1 MFRHILKGL
10 KVAVIQG
17 GPALRTQRLLT
28 KVNHVRLSSNLV
40 SILEPHLKEL
50 VKQHGEISDRLS
62 VTEGDIPSASEH
74 RTLSKQLA
82 KLSPIVQL
90 TNAVE
95 TKKKEIKDLDELI
108 SEIGGELGKFAEEE
122 KSEAL
127 SEIKELQDELLRAL
141 VPQDDADENN
151 AILELR
157 AGTGGK
163 EASLFTQ
170 EMLIMYQRFAAYK
183 NWNFEVLNISKSES
197 GGIKEA
203 SVSLVGSGVFGMMKF
218 ETGVHRVQRVPLTEA
233 MGRVHTSTMT
243 VAVLPQP
250 TEVDVVIRPDDLRID
265 TFRSSGA
272 GGQHVNKTD
281 SAVRITHLPTGL
293 VVGCQEDRSQ
303 IKNRNKALQVL
314 RTRLY
319 DMQRQQ
325 ADSERTEARRKQ
337 IGSGERSEK
346 IRTYNFPQGRVTD
359 HRIGLTN
366 HGLELFLEGED
377 KLHDMIRALQ
387 SQHEAEALQQLTSQ
401 YSSGGKQDST
411 KQNGTEITSK

>member
-1 MFRHILKGL
+1 MFRQILKGL
-10 KVAVIQG
+10 KEVVNHG
-17 GPALRTQRLLT
+17 GPTFRRQRLPII
-28 KVNHVRLSSNLV
+28 VNQVRLSSSLI
-40 SILEPHLKEL
+40 STLEPHLKNI
-50 VKQHGEISDRLS
+50 VKQHEQMTDRLS

-74 RTLSKQLA
+74 RTLSKQIA

-90 TNAVE
+90 SNKIE
-95 TKKKEIKDLDELI
+95 TKEKEIKDLDELI

-122 KSEAL
+122 KREAL
-127 SEIKELQDELLRAL
+127 NDIKKLEDELLKAL
-141 VPQDDADENN
+141 IPQDDDDENS

-170 EMLIMYQRFAAYK
+170 EMFIMYQRFAAYK
-183 NWNFEVLNISKSES
+183 KWKFEVLNISKSDNS
-197 GGIKEA
+197 G
-203 SVSLVGSGVFGMMKF
+203 LKF
-218 ETGVHRVQRVPLTEA
+218 ETGVHRVQRVPLTETL
-233 MGRVHTSTMT
+233 GRVHTSTMT

-250 TEVDVVIRPDDLRID
+250 EEVDVVINPDDLKID

-281 SAVRITHLPTGL
+281 SAVRITHLPTGV

-303 IKNRNKALQVL
+303 IKNKSKALRVL

-319 DMQRQQ
+319 DIQRQQ
-325 ADSERTEARRKQ
+325 VESERTEARRKQ

-359 HRIGLTN
+359 HRIGLTA
-366 HGLELFLEGED
+366 HGLELFLEGEG
-377 KLHDMIRALQ
+377 KLHDMIVALQ

-401 YSSGGKQDST
+401 YNDGEKRAS
-411 KQNGTEITSK
+411 

>member
-1 MFRHILKGL
+1 MFRQILKG
-10 KVAVIQG
+10 VRVVVTHG
-17 GPALRTQRLLT
+17 GPAFRKQRIPIV
-28 KVNHVRLSSNLV
+28 VNQVRLSSNLI
-40 SILEPHLKEL
+40 SILEPHLKKL
-50 VKQHGEISDRLS
+50 VKQHGQITDRLS

-90 TNAVE
+90 MNKIE
-95 TKKKEIKDLDELI
+95 TKEKEIKDLDELI
-108 SEIGGELGKFAEEE
+108 SEIGGELGNFAEEE
-122 KSEAL
+122 KSQAL
-127 SEIKELQDELLRAL
+127 SEIKELQDELLKAL
-141 VPQDDADENN
+141 IPQDDADENS

-170 EMLIMYQRFAAYK
+170 EMFIMYQRFAVYK
-183 NWNFEVLNISKSES
+183 KWKFEVLNISKSEN

-203 SVSLVGSGVFGMMKF
+203 SVSVVGSGVFGTLKF
-218 ETGVHRVQRVPLTEA
+218 ETGVHRVQRVPLTET

-250 TEVDVVIRPDDLRID
+250 EEVDVVIRPDDLKID
-265 TFRSSGA
+265 TFRASGA

-303 IKNRNKALQVL
+303 IKNKAKALQVL

-325 ADSERTEARRKQ
+325 AESERTEARRKQ

-359 HRIGLTN
+359 HRIGLTE

-401 YSSGGKQDST
+401 YSSGDK
-411 KQNGTEITSK
+411 